1 MTSVQENID
10 VSRKLRS
17 ELNESMGK
25 NPDQTSIWSA
35 SENEDDE
42 RSLTTVDGELSKSQN
57 SQAEKITFDTQSV
70 VSIEEVDEIDDLTAP
85 LDIKWLRKSK
95 DLEESSENQQNRREN
110 ESDLLNSSTKSS
122 NNSNYYR
129 ESSVVKTDSE
139 DFIDSDEEIDPTHL
153 QDTDI
158 EDSIVVKQEENT
170 ELSEKTQEE
179 KSNPQVSGENEDSSD
194 VPRASGIKLKRNLI
208 LIFSGM
214 PSIAERALASAQEEI
229 EALSYER
236 AIDRPPR
243 TMTKPLDSAQTRRLA
258 AIFGIK

>member
-25 NPDQTSIWSA
+25 HQDQTSIWSA
-35 SENEDDE
+35 SEDEHDE

-70 VSIEEVDEIDDLTAP
+70 VSLEEVVEVDDLTAP

-95 DLEESSENQQNRREN
+95 DLDASSDSQPNQREN
-110 ESDLLNSSTKSS
+110 GPDILNSSTKSS
-122 NNSNYYR
+122 NNSNYCK

-158 EDSIVVKQEENT
+158 EDSIVGKQDENI
-170 ELSEKTQEE
+170 EVPEICKEVP
-179 KSNPQVSGENEDSSD
+179 SNPRPSGENEVSSD
-194 VPRASGIKLKRNLI
+194 VPRASGKN
-208 LIFSGM
+208 
-214 PSIAERALASAQEEI
+214 E
-229 EALSYER
+229 
-236 AIDRPPR
+236 
-243 TMTKPLDSAQTRRLA
+243 
-258 AIFGIK
+258 